1 VLSLFPLLSSTL
13 SGPSASEVTTLLR
26 YTNKVIIIIIIVVVV
41 VLTGYPR
48 ILESTLI

>member
-1 VLSLFPLLSSTL
+1 VLSLFPFLSSTL

-26 YTNKVIIIIIIVVVV
+26 YTNKVIIIVVVV

>member
-1 VLSLFPLLSSTL
+1 VLSLFPFLSSSL

-26 YTNKVIIIIIIVVVV
+26 YTNKVIIIIIVVVV